1 MKGAVMDVEGSPSRL
16 EVVDEVS
23 KWSVGGG
30 ILLTALAP
38 LALPIVI
45 LTIVALLPLAV
56 PVLAL
61 GLVAGVVAAPVMLVR
76 KVGRAL
82 SHPRPP
88 RPEAPAK
95 REPAPRVAGQV

>member
-1 MKGAVMDVEGSPSRL
+1 MDVEGSPSRL

-23 KWSVGGG
+23 KWGVGGG

-61 GLVAGVVAAPVMLVR
+61 GLVAGVVAAPVLLVR
-76 KVGRAL
+76 KAARAL
-82 SHPRPP
+82 SRRGQP
-88 RPEAPAK
+88 RPETPVK
-95 REPAPRVAGQV
+95 REPAARVAGQV

>member
-1 MKGAVMDVEGSPSRL
+1 MNAETAARRA

-23 KWSVGGG
+23 KWGVGGG

-56 PVLAL
+56 PLLAL
-61 GLVAGVVAAPVMLVR
+61 GLVAGVVALPIVLLRKLARAVSGRGPRRRRPATGEAAP
-76 KVGRAL
+76 
-82 SHPRPP
+82 
-88 RPEAPAK
+88 
-95 REPAPRVAGQV
+95 EPATGH

>member
-1 MKGAVMDVEGSPSRL
+1 MNDETAARRA

-23 KWSVGGG
+23 KWGVGGG

-56 PVLAL
+56 PLIAL
-61 GLVAGVVAAPVMLVR
+61 GLVAGVVALPIMLLR
-76 KVGRAL
+76 KLGRAL
-82 SHPRPP
+82 SGRGPR
-88 RPEAPAK
+88 R
-95 REPAPRVAGQV
+95 RRPAPGEPTPTPATGH